1 MHLSSHGSAVDESVR
16 AERIDPSGVSA
27 SVSVWWRALFRQ
39 VRFSGELNI
48 HNNFRTFGSSIQLL
62 IRALTGENWPVS

>member
-1 MHLSSHGSAVDESVR
+1 VR

-27 SVSVWWRALFRQ
+27 SVSDWWRALFRQ